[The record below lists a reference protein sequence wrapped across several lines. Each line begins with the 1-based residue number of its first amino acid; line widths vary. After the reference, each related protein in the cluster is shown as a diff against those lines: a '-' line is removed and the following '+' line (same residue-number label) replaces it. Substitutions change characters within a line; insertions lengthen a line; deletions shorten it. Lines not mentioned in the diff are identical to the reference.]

1 MKRSSDNIPADE
13 GAAFAAFTQSLTQQR
28 QSASSIGRPKRQ
40 TLKGWPTLIVSSLVI
55 GACSATGAILAHRH
69 GWGDGLKITAAALVG
84 GPFGA
89 CLAMIAAMLVA
100 LRLSNRSMNDL
111 AETGSYNDMPS
122 FLVPVVWAAGYVGAV
137 AGSALFAGVAVHLAT
152 SSSDTQFLFRPSALS
167 GAIGA
172 VACILTIGGIAIMK
186 AILAP
191 RKQDQI
197 RER

>member
-13 GAAFAAFTQSLTQQR
+13 GEAFAAFTQSLTQQR

-55 GACSATGAILAHRH
+55 GACSAAGALLAHRH
-69 GWGDGLKITAAALVG
+69 ELGDGLKIAAGALIG

-122 FLVPVVWAAGYVGAV
+122 FLVPVIWAVGYFGAV
-137 AGSALFAGVAVHLAT
+137 AGSALFAGVAVHLVT
-152 SSSDTQFLFRPSALS
+152 SSPDTQFLFRPPTVG

-172 VACILTIGGIAIMK
+172 LVCAVGIGGIAVAK
-186 AILAP
+186 SALAP